1 MEHELK
7 GALDREE
14 FLLYYQPKVDLHSR
28 HLIGVEALLRWQH
41 PVKGLVSPGDFIPV
55 LENTGLI
62 APVGRWVIHQ
72 ACRQAQEWK
81 KKGLDIKIS
90 VNVSAQQFDDD
101 RLISS
106 IRESLRHTG
115 LQGSSLEVELT
126 ETVLMQH
133 VSQAA
138 VVLESLSSRGITV
151 ALDDFGKGYSSLS
164 YLQHLALDIIKL
176 DKQFVLG
183 LPESKDDMVLVQTIV
198 TMAHNLGKKV
208 LAEGVERE
216 DQVLALQEMGCDYA
230 QGFLFSRP
238 VQPEEIFAKYSDGS
252 AS

>member
-1 MEHELK
+1 MTLLDTEPET
-7 GALDREE
+7 AL
-14 FLLYYQPKVDLHSR
+14 S
-28 HLIGVEALLRWQH
+28 
-41 PVKGLVSPGDFIPV
+41 
-55 LENTGLI
+55 
-62 APVGRWVIHQ
+62 
-72 ACRQAQEWK
+72 WK
-81 KKGLDIKIS
+81 
-90 VNVSAQQFDDD
+90 DDD
-101 RLISS
+101 MLISS

-115 LQGSSLEVELT
+115 LQGSNLEVELT

-138 VVLESLSSRGITV
+138 VVLESLSSWGITV
-151 ALDDFGKGYSSLS
+151 ALDDFGKGCSSLS

-176 DKQFVLG
+176 DKQFVLS
-183 LPESKDDMVLVQTIV
+183 LPESKDDMVLVQTII
-198 TMAHNLGKKV
+198 TMVHNLGKKV

-238 VQPEEIFAKYSDGS
+238 IPPEEIIAKYSDADGS